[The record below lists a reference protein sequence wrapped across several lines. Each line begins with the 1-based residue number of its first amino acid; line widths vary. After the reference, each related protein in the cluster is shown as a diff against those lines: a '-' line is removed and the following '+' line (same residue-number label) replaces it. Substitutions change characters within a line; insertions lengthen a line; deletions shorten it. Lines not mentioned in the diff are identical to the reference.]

1 MTLDIEQPGSLEA
14 YLRKNNYILPE
25 EPVDTLP
32 LAGGVS
38 NRTVLIRRA
47 NGEAW
52 VVKQALE
59 KLRVAVDWFSS
70 PTRIHREAL
79 ALRIVAQL
87 LPAGTVP
94 LLIFEDWDHHLL
106 GMSAVPEPHVNWKS
120 MLLQGTLQDNHV
132 RQFAILLGKLHG
144 ASTEQAGSLAGL
156 FADRTF
162 FETLRLE
169 PYYAYSASQIP
180 EAAPFLTQLIA
191 ETDKRRHCIVH
202 GDFSPKNILVHRE
215 QLVLLDYEVI
225 HWGDPAFDVGFA
237 LTHLLSKAHHLSTM
251 RNDFA
256 SAALT
261 YWDTYRTTI
270 GNQPWSADLA
280 PWVVRHT
287 MACLLARVAGR
298 SPLEYLSTAERHR
311 QLQAVLAMLVKQP
324 PTVAMLIEQ
333 FIAALA

>member
-94 LLIFEDWDHHLL
+94 L
-106 GMSAVPEPHVNWKS
+106 GAGRRVRPSAARRP
-120 MLLQGTLQDNHV
+120 G
-132 RQFAILLGKLHG
+132 
-144 ASTEQAGSLAGL
+144 AGSRPCRGP
-156 FADRTF
+156 R
-162 FETLRLE
+162 
-169 PYYAYSASQIP
+169 P
-180 EAAPFLTQLIA
+180 
-191 ETDKRRHCIVH
+191 
-202 GDFSPKNILVHRE
+202 
-215 QLVLLDYEVI
+215 
-225 HWGDPAFDVGFA
+225 
-237 LTHLLSKAHHLSTM
+237 
-251 RNDFA
+251 
-256 SAALT
+256 
-261 YWDTYRTTI
+261 
-270 GNQPWSADLA
+270 
-280 PWVVRHT
+280 VR
-287 MACLLARVAGR
+287 
-298 SPLEYLSTAERHR
+298 
-311 QLQAVLAMLVKQP
+311 
-324 PTVAMLIEQ
+324 
-333 FIAALA
+333 